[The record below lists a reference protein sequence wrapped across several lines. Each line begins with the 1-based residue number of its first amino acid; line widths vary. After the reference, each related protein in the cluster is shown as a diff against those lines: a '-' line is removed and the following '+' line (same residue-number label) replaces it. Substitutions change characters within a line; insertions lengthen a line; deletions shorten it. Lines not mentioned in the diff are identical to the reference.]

1 MNIPNGHQVVMPYL
15 ILDNPEAFIPFV
27 QKAFNAEEVAMY
39 RTDDGR
45 IMHAE
50 IRIAGTTMMFGSSSK
65 EWPAQTGGFYMYV
78 ENADAAFKKA
88 LDSGATVV
96 MKIENKDYGRSGGVK
111 DPCGNTWWL
120 TQILKSDV

>member
-15 ILDNPEAFIPFV
+15 ILDNSEAFIPFV
-27 QKAFNAEEVAMY
+27 QKAFGAEEVAMY

-50 IRIAGTTMMFGSSSK
+50 IRIAGTTMMFGASSG
-65 EWPAQTGGFYMYV
+65 EWQAQTGGFYMYV

-88 LDSGATVV
+88 LDNGATVV
-96 MKIENKDYGRSGGVK
+96 MAIENKDYGRSGGIK
-111 DPCGNTWWL
+111 DPSGNTWWL
-120 TQILKSDV
+120 TQVLK